1 MFIFFLFQVN
11 IPIHVQK
18 WDFQVLDNDGHTMTG
33 TSVGDLQ
40 EPLNVVVSRTRK
52 YVVVLISF
60 DDIKLDKILKEAQY
74 VTDHISSEGY

>member
-1 MFIFFLFQVN
+1 MHI
-11 IPIHVQK
+11 QK
-18 WDFQVLDNDGHTMTG
+18 WDFQILDNNGTTMTG
-33 TSVGDLQ
+33 ASIHARDDLQ

-60 DDIKLDKILKEAQY
+60 IDIEMDKIIKEAQY